1 MYSFWDLARIFC
13 YLEKSFIYI
22 YFMNT
27 KTPFRVLLPALSL
40 LLLLN
45 GCQKKD
51 PFSVTEAEMVTDMQE
66 NKNYDKIVAYGKSI
80 GLGAD
85 STLYRDKGIFRYLE
99 EIGFG
104 HKPAHI
110 RYFEEVLPADTLKVH
125 MAGWELAQGTD
136 IDKALENLEPPYD
149 SYKSLKK
156 HYKRLIDNN
165 NADSAAL
172 VAETLNA
179 YRWMHRQS
187 QGSERMVLV
196 NINGAYLKG
205 LDSLGNEELRM
216 NVIVGKSGTK
226 TPGLDTYATNVITF
240 PYWNIPTSI
249 ALGEM
254 LPRIRENVYYLER
267 NGIEVLDGKGKVV
280 DPTEIDWSN
289 ISEGNFPYRFR
300 QDTGEGNSLGF
311 MKINLQN
318 PYAIYLHDTDVRTL
332 FGTEE
337 RWRSHG
343 CVRLEKP
350 AQLANFLAGE
360 KIVAE
365 SFVEDALATADQER
379 KPKTFPFKKKVPTFL
394 YNLPAD
400 VDKAG
405 NLTYFGDVYDLEKAA
420 R

>member
-1 MYSFWDLARIFC
+1 M
-13 YLEKSFIYI
+13 KPKN
-22 YFMNT
+22 YFGI
-27 KTPFRVLLPALSL
+27 LLPAFSC

-51 PFSVTEAEMVTDMQE
+51 PFSITEAEMVTEMKE
-66 NKNYDKIVAYGKSI
+66 NQNFEKIVAYGQSI

-85 STLYRDKGIFRYLE
+85 STLYREKGILRYLE
-99 EIGFG
+99 EMGYG

-110 RYFEEVLPADTLKVH
+110 RYFEKVMPVDSVKVQ
-125 MAGWELAQGTD
+125 MAGWELAQGKD
-136 IDKALENLEPPYD
+136 IEKAMKDLEPPYE
-149 SYKSLKK
+149 SYKSLKA
-156 HYKRLIDNN
+156 HYKRLIDSNRP
-165 NADSAAL
+165 DSAAL
-172 VAETLNA
+172 VAESLNA

-216 NVIVGKSGTK
+216 NVIVGKADTK

-240 PYWNIPTSI
+240 PFWNIPTSI

-254 LPRIRENVYYLER
+254 LPRIRDNVYYLER
-267 NGIEVLDGKGKVV
+267 NGIEVLDRKGKVV
-280 DPTEIDWSN
+280 DPTLIEWSN

-311 MKINLQN
+311 MKVNLQN

-332 FGTEE
+332 FGTDQ

-350 AQLANFLAGE
+350 AQLANFIAGE
-360 KIVAE
+360 KIVDE
-365 SFVEDALATADQER
+365 NFVEEALATPEEER
-379 KPKTFPFKKKVPTFL
+379 KPKTIPLKKKVPTFL
-394 YNLPAD
+394 YYLPVD
-400 VDKAG
+400 VDKVG
-405 NLTYFGDVYDLEKAA
+405 NLTYYKDVYDWEKGAI
-420 R
+420 

>member
-1 MYSFWDLARIFC
+1 MSTRNSSLPLLAAFSF
-13 YLEKSFIYI
+13 
-22 YFMNT
+22 
-27 KTPFRVLLPALSL
+27 L
-40 LLLLN
+40 LLLS

-51 PFSVTEAEMVTDMQE
+51 PFSITEAEMVTDMKE
-66 NKNYDKIVAYGKSI
+66 NQNFEKIIAYGKSI

-85 STLYRDKGIFRYLE
+85 STLYRKKGILRYLE
-99 EIGFG
+99 EMGYG

-110 RYFEEVLPADTLKVH
+110 RYFENVMPLDSVKVQT
-125 MAGWELAQGTD
+125 AGWELAQGKD
-136 IDKALENLEPPYD
+136 IEKAMEDLEPPYD

-156 HYKRLIDNN
+156 HYQRLIDSNKS
-165 NADSAAL
+165 DSAKL

-216 NVIVGKSGTK
+216 NVIVGKSDTK

-267 NGIEVLDGKGKVV
+267 NGIEVLDRKGKVV
-280 DPTEIDWSN
+280 DPAEIDWSN

-300 QDTGEGNSLGF
+300 QDAGEGNSLGF
-311 MKINLQN
+311 MKVNIQN

-332 FGTEE
+332 FATDQ

-350 AQLANFLAGE
+350 AQLANFIAGE
-360 KIVAE
+360 KIVDE
-365 SFVEDALATADQER
+365 NFVEEALATPEEER
-379 KPKTFPFKKKVPTFL
+379 KPKTHPLKKKVPTFL
-394 YNLPAD
+394 YYLPVD

-405 NLTYFGDVYDLEKAA
+405 NLTYYKDVYDLEKGAI
-420 R
+420 

>member
-1 MYSFWDLARIFC
+1 
-13 YLEKSFIYI
+13 
-22 YFMNT
+22 MNT
-27 KTPFRVLLPALSL
+27 KKPLPILIPAFFL
-40 LLLLN
+40 LLLMN
-45 GCQKKD
+45 GCQEKD
-51 PFSVTEAEMVTDMQE
+51 PFSVTEAEMMTEMKE
-66 NKNYDKIVAYGKSI
+66 NQNFEKIVAYGRNI

-85 STLYRDKGIFRYLE
+85 STLYREKGMLRYLE

-110 RYFEEVLPADTLKVH
+110 RHFEQVLPADTVKVR

-136 IDKALENLEPPYD
+136 LDKVLESLEPPYA

-156 HYKRLIDNN
+156 HYQRLMGSNQ
-165 NADSAAL
+165 ADSAAM

-205 LDSLGNEELRM
+205 LDSLGHEALRM
-216 NVIVGKSGTK
+216 NVIVGRAKTK

-267 NGIEVLDGKGKVV
+267 NGIEVLDRKGKVV
-280 DPTEIDWSN
+280 DPAQIDWSG
-289 ISEGNFPYRFR
+289 ISEGSFPYRFR

-311 MKINLQN
+311 MKISLQN
-318 PYAIYLHDTDVRTL
+318 PYAIYLHDTDVRAL
-332 FGTEE
+332 FGTDQ

-350 AQLANFLAGE
+350 AQLANFMAGE
-360 KIVAE
+360 KIVE
-365 SFVEDALATADQER
+365 ENFVEEALATPEEGR
-379 KPKTFPFKKKVPTFL
+379 KPKTISFKKKVPTFL
-394 YNLPAD
+394 YNLPVD
-400 VDKAG
+400 VDAAG
-405 NLTYFGDVYDLEKAA
+405 NLTYYEDVYDFEKGGK
-420 R
+420 

>member
-1 MYSFWDLARIFC
+1 
-13 YLEKSFIYI
+13 
-22 YFMNT
+22 MNT
-27 KTPFRVLLPALSL
+27 RNSSLPLLAAFSFL
-40 LLLLN
+40 LLLS

-51 PFSVTEAEMVTDMQE
+51 PFSITEAEMVTDMKE
-66 NKNYDKIVAYGKSI
+66 NQNFEKIIAYGKSI

-85 STLYRDKGIFRYLE
+85 STLYRKKGILRYLE
-99 EIGFG
+99 EMGYG

-110 RYFEEVLPADTLKVH
+110 RHFENVMPVDSVKVQ
-125 MAGWELAQGTD
+125 MAGWELAQGKD
-136 IDKALENLEPPYD
+136 IAKAMEDLEPPYD

-156 HYKRLIDNN
+156 HYQRLIDSNKS
-165 NADSAAL
+165 DSAKL

-216 NVIVGKSGTK
+216 NVIVGKSDTK

-254 LPRIRENVYYLER
+254 LPRIRENAYYLER
-267 NGIEVLDGKGKVV
+267 NGIEVLDRKGKVV
-280 DPTEIDWSN
+280 DPAEIDWSN

-300 QDTGEGNSLGF
+300 QDAGEGNSLGF
-311 MKINLQN
+311 MKVNLQN

-332 FGTEE
+332 FATDQ

-343 CVRLEKP
+343 CVRLENP
-350 AQLANFLAGE
+350 AQLANFIAGE
-360 KIVAE
+360 KIVNE
-365 SFVEDALATADQER
+365 NFVEEALATPDEER
-379 KPKTFPFKKKVPTFL
+379 KPKTHPLKKKVPTFL
-394 YNLPAD
+394 YYLPVD

-405 NLTYFGDVYDLEKAA
+405 NLTYYKDVYDLEKGAI
-420 R
+420 

>member
-1 MYSFWDLARIFC
+1 MISRNSFTG
-13 YLEKSFIYI
+13 FIL
-22 YFMNT
+22 T
-27 KTPFRVLLPALSL
+27 LSVSL
-40 LLLLN
+40 ILSS
-45 GCQKKD
+45 CQKKD
-51 PFSVTEAEMVTDMQE
+51 PFSITEAEMVTDMKE
-66 NKNYDKIVAYGKSI
+66 NQNYQKVVAYGQSI

-85 STLYRDKGIFRYLE
+85 STLYREKGILRYLE

-110 RYFEEVLPADTLKVH
+110 RYFEKV
-125 MAGWELAQGTD
+125 MPFDSVKVQTAGWELAQGKD
-136 IDKALENLEPPYD
+136 IEKAMENLEPQYD

-156 HYKRLIDNN
+156 HYQRLIDSNKS
-165 NADSAAL
+165 DSAKL
-172 VAETLNA
+172 VAESLNA

-187 QGSERMVLV
+187 QGSERMVLI

-205 LDSLGNEELRM
+205 LDSLGNEKLRM
-216 NVIVGKSGTK
+216 NVIVGKSDTK

-254 LPRIRENVYYLER
+254 LPRIRDNVYYLER
-267 NGIEVLDGKGKVV
+267 NGIEVLDRKGKAV
-280 DPTEIDWSN
+280 DPTQIDWSN

-311 MKINLQN
+311 MKVNLQN

-332 FGTEE
+332 FGTDQ

-350 AQLANFLAGE
+350 AQLANFIAGE
-360 KIVAE
+360 KIVDE
-365 SFVEDALATADQER
+365 NFVEEALATPEEER
-379 KPKTFPFKKKVPTFL
+379 KPETHPLKKKVPTFL
-394 YNLPAD
+394 YYLPVD

-405 NLTYFGDVYDLEKAA
+405 NLTYYKDVYDLEKGAI
-420 R
+420 

>member
-1 MYSFWDLARIFC
+1 
-13 YLEKSFIYI
+13 
-22 YFMNT
+22 MNPEN
-27 KTPFRVLLPALSL
+27 PFRILLPALSF

-51 PFSVTEAEMVTDMQE
+51 PFSITEAEMVTEMKE
-66 NKNYDKIVAYGKSI
+66 NQNFEKIIAYGQSI

-85 STLYRDKGIFRYLE
+85 STLYGEKGILRYLE
-99 EIGFG
+99 EMGYG

-110 RYFEEVLPADTLKVH
+110 RYFEKVMPVDSVKVQ
-125 MAGWELAQGTD
+125 MAGWELAQGKD
-136 IDKALENLEPPYD
+136 IQKAMENLEPPYE

-156 HYKRLIDNN
+156 HYKRLIDSNKS
-165 NADSAAL
+165 DSAAL

-187 QGSERMVLV
+187 QDSGRMVLV
-196 NINGAYLKG
+196 NISGAYLKG

-216 NVIVGKSGTK
+216 NVIVGKSDTK

-254 LPRIRENVYYLER
+254 LPRIRDNVYYLER
-267 NGIEVLDGKGKVV
+267 NGIEVLDRKGKVV
-280 DPTEIDWSN
+280 DPTQIDWSS

-311 MKINLQN
+311 MKVNLQN

-332 FGTEE
+332 FGTDQ

-350 AQLANFLAGE
+350 AQLANFIAGE
-360 KIVAE
+360 KIVE
-365 SFVEDALATADQER
+365 ENFVEDALATPEEER
-379 KPKTFPFKKKVPTFL
+379 KPKTYPLKKKVPTFL
-394 YNLPAD
+394 YYLPAD

-405 NLTYFGDVYDLEKAA
+405 NLTYYKDVYDLEKAA
-420 R
+420 I

>member
-1 MYSFWDLARIFC
+1 
-13 YLEKSFIYI
+13 
-22 YFMNT
+22 MNT
-27 KTPFRVLLPALSL
+27 QKTCISLFAAFSL
-40 LLLLN
+40 LVLLN

-51 PFSVTEAEMVTDMQE
+51 PFSITEAEMVTDMKE
-66 NKNYDKIVAYGKSI
+66 NQNFEKIVAYGKSI

-85 STLYRDKGIFRYLE
+85 STLYREKGILRYLE
-99 EIGFG
+99 EMGYG

-110 RYFEEVLPADTLKVH
+110 RYFEKVLPVDSVKVQ
-125 MAGWELAQGTD
+125 MAGWELAQGKD
-136 IDKALENLEPPYD
+136 IEKAMENLEPPYD
-149 SYKSLKK
+149 AYKSLKT
-156 HYKRLIDNN
+156 HYQRLIDSNKS
-165 NADSAAL
+165 DSAKL
-172 VAETLNA
+172 VAESLNA

-187 QGSERMVLV
+187 QDSERMVLV

-205 LDSLGNEELRM
+205 LDSLGKEELRM
-216 NVIVGKSGTK
+216 NVIVGKSDTK

-254 LPRIRENVYYLER
+254 LPRIRDNVYYLER
-267 NGIEVLDGKGKVV
+267 NGIEVLDRKGKVV
-280 DPTEIDWSN
+280 DPTQIDWSN

-311 MKINLQN
+311 MKVNLQN

-332 FGTEE
+332 FATDQ

-350 AQLANFLAGE
+350 AQLANFIAGE
-360 KIVAE
+360 KIVDE
-365 SFVEDALATADQER
+365 NFVEEALATPEEER
-379 KPKTFPFKKKVPTFL
+379 KPKTHPLKKKVPTFL
-394 YNLPAD
+394 YYLPVD

-405 NLTYFGDVYDLEKAA
+405 NLTYYKDVYDLEKGAI
-420 R
+420 